1 MEHLRKWELG
11 IHKLGACRQ
20 GWKYRRVLHILEV
33 WLRRSLVVR
42 RRQLEQGHMG
52 LDRIHHILHSMA
64 SRSAGAYGI
73 WGNQRRTPLLQLRIR
88 KPESIEPEPTE
99 M

>member
-1 MEHLRKWELG
+1 
-11 IHKLGACRQ
+11 
-20 GWKYRRVLHILEV
+20 
-33 WLRRSLVVR
+33 
-42 RRQLEQGHMG
+42 MG

-99 M
+99 R